1 MPEAPGPLLA
11 AKQAIP
17 SRRAD
22 WVPRERLSARLRA
35 NGDTRLT
42 VVVAP
47 AGWGK
52 TTLLAQWARDPAES
66 RRVAWVS
73 LDESDDEPVRFW
85 SYVLG
90 ALAASG
96 TGLGAGA
103 LSALGA
109 PGLDPVDLA
118 IPTLLNELIATP
130 ARQVLVL
137 DDYHLLADAR
147 VHEGVEFLLAYLP
160 PALHLVIAGRSEPPL
175 PVARLRARG
184 ELTEIRTDDL
194 RFRPSEAVAL
204 LANTGV
210 RTDPATAAGLLDRT
224 EGWAVGLRLGA
235 LTVREAPASTAAVAM
250 IRGDS
255 RHLLD
260 YFVAE
265 VLDRLA
271 PRHRDL
277 LVRSSVL
284 AELTGPL
291 CDAVLERAGCAADLR
306 SLDRAEVF
314 VGSVDAEHRW
324 YRCHRLFR
332 EALRRELDAAHP
344 DLAPGLHRR
353 AAEWFLAHGRV
364 EDAVGSYLAAGDGQ
378 SAAVH
383 LRSSARW
390 FFEAGAA
397 ASYLRLGERLAPLL
411 DPPDPRIYLNM
422 VFAATLCGR
431 FDRVPDWLAATEPLI
446 TPGSPPLPGWC
457 SLRAGYLSRRAIY
470 GYTGPGDLAAGLA
483 DATLAA
489 ELETDPSLPGYAAA
503 RGAVGAMLMADGR
516 FAAAAEVLTE
526 AWRCPGL
533 AQLPTFILLQA
544 AGVLSLCLLRA
555 GRTAEAARL
564 LDEVVARVE
573 AAEARW
579 GDAAGA
585 AVVHV
590 RLARGRLEYQ
600 TGELRSA
607 QVSLRRAAELA
618 VIWGQGTVLVAALAS
633 LADAELAGGD
643 RGAARDAVVRAR
655 ETADSEPVYPFAIHE
670 LEAAEARLGRG
681 PIRAARRAG
690 HLAED
695 LTDRE
700 TAILHALRGSATQR
714 EIAAALFL
722 SINTV
727 KGYTRSL
734 YRKLGVVNRREAVER
749 ARTLE
754 LI

>member
-1 MPEAPGPLLA
+1 VA
-11 AKQAIP
+11 
-17 SRRAD
+17 
-22 WVPRERLSARLRA
+22 RERLSARLRA

-52 TTLLAQWARDPAES
+52 TTLLAQWARDVAEP
-66 RRVAWVS
+66 RRVVWVS

-85 SYVLG
+85 TYLLT
-90 ALAASG
+90 ALQASG
-96 TGLGAGA
+96 TGLGAEA
-103 LSALGA
+103 VTALGA

-118 IPTLLNELIATP
+118 LPTLLNDLAAVRT
-130 ARQVLVL
+130 RQVLVL
-137 DDYHLLADAR
+137 DDYHLLDNPR
-147 VHEGVEFLLAYLP
+147 IHEGVEFLLAYLP
-160 PALHLVIAGRSEPPL
+160 PALHLVIAGRADPPL
-175 PVARLRARG
+175 PLARLRARG
-184 ELTEIRTDDL
+184 ELTEVRTEDL
-194 RFRPSEAVAL
+194 RFRQQEAVELVA
-204 LANTGV
+204 ATGV
-210 RTDPATAAGLLDRT
+210 WLDRATAAGLGDRT

-235 LTVREAPASTAAVAM
+235 LMVRDAAEPAAAVAT

-255 RHLLD
+255 RHILE

-277 LVRSSVL
+277 LVRASVL
-284 AELTGPL
+284 EQLTGSL
-291 CDAVLERAGCAADLR
+291 CDAVLERSGCAADLR

-314 VGSVDAEHRW
+314 VASVDRDHPW

-332 EALRRELDAAHP
+332 EALRRELDATDP
-344 DLAPGLHRR
+344 DLAPRLLRR

-364 EDAVGSYLAAGDGQ
+364 EAAVDSYLAGGDGH

-390 FFEAGAA
+390 FFEQGSA
-397 ASYLRLGERLAPLL
+397 ASYLRLGEQLAPTL
-411 DPPDPRIYLNM
+411 DPPDPQLYLNM
-422 VFAATLCGR
+422 VFAATLSGR
-431 FDRVPDWLAATEPLI
+431 FDRVQGWLAATEPLI
-446 TPGSPPLPGWC
+446 TPSSAPLPGWR

-470 GYTGPGDLAAGLA
+470 GYTGHGDLAAGLA
-483 DATLAA
+483 DAALAA
-489 ELETDPSLPGYAAA
+489 KLETDPSMPGYAAA
-503 RGAVGAMLMADGR
+503 RGAVGVMLMAAER
-516 FAAAAEVLTE
+516 FGEAVDVLTE

-533 AQLPTFILLQA
+533 SQLPTFIVLQA
-544 AGVLSLCLLRA
+544 AGVLGLCLLRT
-555 GRTAEAARL
+555 GQTAPSARL
-564 LDEVVARVE
+564 LDEVAPRVE

-579 GDAAGA
+579 GDAAAA

-590 RLARGRLEYQ
+590 RLVRGRLEYQ
-600 TGELRSA
+600 TGEIDAAR
-607 QVSLRRAAELA
+607 VSLRRAAGLA
-618 VIWGQGTVLVAALAS
+618 GIWGQGTVLVAALAS

-643 RGAARDAVVRAR
+643 RAAARDAVAKAR
-655 ETADSEPVYPFAIHE
+655 ETVDAERVYPFAIRE

-700 TAILHALRGSATQR
+700 TAILHALRGSSTQR
-714 EIAAALFL
+714 EIATALFL

-727 KGYTRSL
+727 KGYTKSL
-734 YRKLGVVNRREAVER
+734 YRKLGVVTRREAVEQ
-749 ARTLE
+749 ARTLG